1 MTNKLYLLISKIFSI
16 SQSEINSKS
25 NPDNIPQ
32 WDSLNT
38 YILVDEIEKNFDVKF
53 TLDEIVSITS
63 VGDIEKILK
72 NKHYDLID
80 DAN

>member
-16 SQSEINSKS
+16 TYSEINSNS
-25 NPDNIPQ
+25 NPENISQ

-53 TLDEIVSITS
+53 TLDEIVSITN

-72 NKHYDLID
+72 NKNCDLID
-80 DAN
+80 NEQ